1 MKEYRLENGL
11 GLERP
16 SKMSISPSRGLL
28 RKEGDYGKVKYHPQ
42 EYLELQILKD
52 PAYTRVRLEA
62 PLNTNRQPSMR
73 GALCDFSNS
82 FLPVSHPGGATAR
95 REKRRRR
102 KSKNVLSYPCLLKVP
117 EPEID
122 LI

>member
-16 SKMSISPSRGLL
+16 TKMSISPSIGLL

-62 PLNTNRQPSMR
+62 PLK
-73 GALCDFSNS
+73 
-82 FLPVSHPGGATAR
+82 H
-95 REKRRRR
+95 
-102 KSKNVLSYPCLLKVP
+102 
-117 EPEID
+117 
-122 LI
+122 